1 MTALLVFAA
10 LAYIALLFAVA
21 SWGDR
26 VGSAGHRW
34 SLHPWVYG
42 LSIAIYCTSWTY
54 YGAVGNATGGG
65 WSFLPI
71 LLGPILLFV
80 FGQRLLYKLVA
91 VSKRQNI
98 NSIADFIASRYGK
111 RQGLALTV
119 TVLAAAAI
127 IPYVALQL
135 KAVAISFSAA
145 SGSPTLGTDYSLT
158 ELGVAGLMAVFAI
171 LFGTRRVDVTQYRSG
186 LMLAIAFESTVK
198 LMALLI
204 ASLFAAVV
212 FWQADVGSLAE
223 RMSRIDLSP
232 GWSASTWWSPL
243 FLIQLVMAA
252 GAILCLPRQFHVMV
266 VDNVHPSHLNTTRW
280 LFPLY
285 LLLTCLAIIVLAI
298 AGQALLPGA
307 RDASMTALQ
316 LPLQQGH
323 YWLMLLVYVGGI
335 SAATAM
341 VIVATVT
348 LSTMISNDVVMP
360 MLLQG
365 QVRQLPRAH
374 RFYRKLLLIRRVAIL
389 CILLLAW
396 LCYHFWAVQ
405 MDLVSI
411 GLLAFSLV
419 LQLLPPMLGGLYWSR
434 GHARGVYWGLGLGTL
449 TWVVTVLWP
458 LATDPERVADIV
470 ISYGTAYSLIVNT
483 LAYTLGSW
491 QATHSLTDRI
501 QASAF
506 VQPAAPQPK
515 RGDTDQYRIRNEDLQ
530 LLLLTFLGKEHAQQ
544 LVKSFEQTQDA
555 HLKPSKQ
562 ASLDFIDYVERSI
575 AGVLGA
581 ATARSLIR
589 AALVNEQLNLEQVVN
604 FFDDTTQ
611 ALQTQQSILF
621 SSLENLDQGI
631 SVVDADLRM
640 AAWNKRYLE
649 LFPYPDGL
657 VQPGRHISELIRYNA
672 ERGECGVGEVDDLV
686 NRRLRYMEAGSPH
699 RFIRRRSDG
708 RVIEMVGNPLPNGG
722 FVTSFTDITEH
733 IETQQ
738 ALKDANIDLQQRI
751 RTRTDEVQEINRELS
766 EEVDRR
772 RQTEIELQ
780 QAKAE
785 AEAANASKTR
795 FLALASHD
803 ILQPL
808 NAARLYLSALDT
820 EQLDERNRQL
830 ATRLDSAL
838 DSTENLM
845 STLLAIAKMEQGAMV
860 PQRKSVRLNDILEPL
875 VTEYAL
881 LSERQGLRFRARLLD
896 DVVVDTDATYLR
908 RIVQNFV
915 SNAVKYTETGDVLLG
930 VRRRW
935 SDHAVLISVW
945 DTGPGISQLQQQ
957 RVFDAFIRLHQ
968 SGVSGVGL
976 GLAVAQRMGEQLG
989 TPITLTST
997 EGRGSCFTVKVPLGN
1012 PTDTE
1017 APAAPVNTQD
1027 TLGHLRVICVD
1038 DEAENMSALSA
1049 LLGKWGCQVEC
1060 FLTAQDT
1067 LDWARENDP
1076 PHLLLLDYQLNK
1088 DMDGLTLGKALREH
1102 WQTPTLPTALVT
1114 AMRDQD
1120 LKKAARKQGFQVL
1133 SKPVKPAN
1141 LRALLRH
1148 VSAQVPG
1155 TTPTQ

>member
-1 MTALLVFAA
+1 MTILLILAA

-26 VGSAGHRW
+26 SGSTGQRW
-34 SLHPWVYG
+34 SHHSWVYG

-54 YGAVGNATGGG
+54 YGAVGNAATTG
-65 WSFLPI
+65 WTFLPI
-71 LLGPILLFV
+71 LLGPILLFL
-80 FGQRLLYKLVA
+80 FGQRLLVKLVT
-91 VSKRQNI
+91 VSKEQNI

-119 TVLAAAAI
+119 TTLAAAAI

-135 KAVAISFSAA
+135 KAVAVSFSAA
-145 SGSPTLGTDYSLT
+145 SGNPMLGSEYSLM
-158 ELGVAGLMAVFAI
+158 ELLVAFLMAIFAM

-186 LMLAIAFESTVK
+186 MMLAVAFESTVK
-198 LMALLI
+198 LFALLL
-204 ASLFAAVV
+204 AAAFAWVMLGQSDPQSMIEQIRQ
-212 FWQADVGSLAE
+212 F
-223 RMSRIDLSP
+223 DLNP
-232 GWSASTWWSPL
+232 GWAWSTWSSSI
-243 FLIQLVMAA
+243 FLIQLFMAA

-266 VDNVHPSHLNTTRW
+266 VENGTVDHLKTARW

-285 LLLTCLAIIVLAI
+285 LGLTSLAIMVLAV
-298 AGQALLPGA
+298 GSEMLLPDFQD
-307 RDASMTALQ
+307 RSMTALQ
-316 LPLQQGH
+316 LPLQQGQ
-323 YWLMLLVYVGGI
+323 YWLMLLVYIGGI

-365 QVRQLPRAH
+365 RTNPLPRAH
-374 RFYRKLLLIRRVAIL
+374 RFHRRLLRIRRGAIL

-396 LCYHFWAVQ
+396 LCYHFLTAQ

-419 LQLLPPMLGGLYWSR
+419 LQLLPPMLGGLYWMR
-434 GHARGVYWGLGLGTL
+434 GHARGVYWGLSLGTA
-449 TWVVTVLWP
+449 TWALVVLWP
-458 LATDPERVADIV
+458 LILEPGVQADQIITQGTV
-470 ISYGTAYSLIVNT
+470 ISVAVNIIAYIIGSL
-483 LAYTLGSW
+483 
-491 QATHSLTDRI
+491 QATHALTDRI
-501 QASAF
+501 QATAF
-506 VQPAAPQPK
+506 VQPTAQLPQQS
-515 RGDTDQYRIRNEDLQ
+515 DTDHHRLRNEDLQ
-530 LLLLTFLGKEHAQQ
+530 LLLVTFLGRERAQQ
-544 LVKSFEQTQDA
+544 LIESFEQSEHIKLRRTERA
-555 HLKPSKQ
+555 GP
-562 ASLDFIDYVERSI
+562 AFIDFVEKSI

-589 AALVNEQLNLEQVVN
+589 AALSDEQLNLEQVVN

-631 SVVDADLRM
+631 SVVDADLRL
-640 AAWNKRYLE
+640 AAWNRRYLE
-649 LFPYPDGL
+649 MFPYPEGL

-672 ERGECGVGEVDDLV
+672 ERGECGVGEVEDLV
-686 NRRLRYMEAGSPH
+686 NRRLHYMEAGSPH

-722 FVTSFTDITEH
+722 FVTSFTDVTEH

-751 RTRTDEVQEINRELS
+751 RTRTDEVKEINRELS
-766 EEVDRR
+766 EEIERR

-820 EQLDERNRQL
+820 EQLDDKNRQL
-830 ATRLDSAL
+830 TEKLDSAL

-845 STLLAIAKMEQGAMV
+845 STLLSIAKMEQGAMM

-875 VTEYAL
+875 VAEYSL
-881 LSERQGLRFRARLLD
+881 LSERQGLGFRAHLLD
-896 DVVVDTDATYLR
+896 DAVVDTDATYLR

-915 SNAVKYTETGDVLLG
+915 SNAVKYTEKGGVLLG
-930 VRRRW
+930 VRRRPH
-935 SDHAVLISVW
+935 DNAVLISVW
-945 DTGPGISQLQQQ
+945 DTGPGISPAQQE

-976 GLAVAQRMGEQLG
+976 GLAVAQRMSEQLD
-989 TPITLTST
+989 TPITLSSN
-997 EGRGSCFTVKVPLGN
+997 EGRGSCFTVRVPLGN
-1012 PTDTE
+1012 AAETE
-1017 APAAPVNTQD
+1017 RRAVPSNTHD
-1027 TLGHLRVICVD
+1027 ALDSLTIVCVD
-1038 DEAENMSALSA
+1038 DEAENLSALSA
-1049 LLGKWGCQVEC
+1049 LLGKWACQVEC
-1060 FLTAQDT
+1060 FLSADDA
-1067 LDWARENDP
+1067 LNWARDHEAPN
-1076 PHLLLLDYQLNK
+1076 LLLLDYQLGA
-1088 DMDGLTLGKALREH
+1088 DMDGLQLGQALREH
-1102 WQTPTLPTALVT
+1102 WQHNIPAALVT
-1114 AMRDQD
+1114 AMRDPE
-1120 LKKAARKQGFQVL
+1120 LKATARAQKVEVL
-1133 SKPVKPAN
+1133 SKPVKPGS

-1148 VSAQVPG
+1148 AAMQ
-1155 TTPTQ
+1155 TPREPST